1 MITVTPGA
9 AAQIRLSAKQGR
21 MDGLPMRIAATRNPD
36 GSIHYAMGFDDS
48 RLEGDIPIMSEG
60 VNIVVSGSSMPLLSG
75 MTLDFVEI
83 EPGSYQFI
91 FLNPNDPTFTPPGET

>member
-1 MITVTPGA
+1 MITVTPA
-9 AAQIRLSAKQGR
+9 AAEQIRLSAKQGQ

-36 GSIHYAMGFDDS
+36 GSIHYGMGFDDN
-48 RLEGDIPIMSEG
+48 RLEGDVHLSSQDIE
-60 VNIVVSGSSMPLLSG
+60 VVVSGSSMLLLSG

-91 FLNPNDPTFTPPGET
+91 FMNPNDPNFTPPDKA

>member
-1 MITVTPGA
+1 MITVTPTA
-9 AAQIRLSAKQGR
+9 AEQIRLSAKQGQ

-36 GSIHYAMGFDDS
+36 SSIHYGMGFDDN
-48 RLEGDIPIMSEG
+48 RLEGDVHLSSQGIE
-60 VNIVVSGSSMPLLSG
+60 VVVSGSSMLLLSG

-91 FLNPNDPTFTPPGET
+91 FMNPNDPNFTLPDKA

>member
-1 MITVTPGA
+1 MITVTPA
-9 AAQIRLSAKQGR
+9 AAEQIRLSAKQGQ

-36 GSIHYAMGFDDS
+36 GSIHYGMGFDDN
-48 RLEGDIPIMSEG
+48 RLEGDVHLSSQDIE
-60 VNIVVSGSSMPLLSG
+60 VVVSGSSMLLLSG

-91 FLNPNDPTFTPPGET
+91 FMNPNDPDFTPPDKA